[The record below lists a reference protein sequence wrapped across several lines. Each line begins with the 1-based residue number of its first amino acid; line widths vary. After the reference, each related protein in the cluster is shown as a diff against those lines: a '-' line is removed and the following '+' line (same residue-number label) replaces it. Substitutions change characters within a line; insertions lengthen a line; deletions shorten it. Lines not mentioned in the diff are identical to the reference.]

1 MDVQMP
7 ELDGLEATR
16 RIAATMT
23 AGQMPYIIAMTANA
37 MAGDREICVAAG
49 MHDYISKPVQMQA
62 FNDALMRAQNF
73 LMRRAAEQPEAP
85 PGVGFAHAGDDTGRS
100 VDDAHGKQ
108 AHSPIDQA
116 QIDELL
122 GLDDTGAVLADFI
135 QMYTTQAPQRIAEM
149 ERLLGEGDLKRLAQ
163 VAHSLKGASGNLGA
177 GAVAEVAQRIEAA
190 GQGGQGDGIG
200 AMLEEIRSRYAD
212 AEAVLKALPVTPA
225 ASL

>member
-1 MDVQMP
+1 
-7 ELDGLEATR
+7 
-16 RIAATMT
+16 MT
-23 AGQMPYIIAMTANA
+23 AQRMPYIIAMTANA

-62 FNDALMRAQNF
+62 FNDALVRAQNF
-73 LMRRAAEQPEAP
+73 LMRRAAEQPDASPGEA
-85 PGVGFAHAGDDTGRS
+85 VTHAGGDAGRS
-100 VDDAHGKQ
+100 SDDVLGNEARP
-108 AHSPIDQA
+108 PIDQA

-149 ERLLGEGDLKRLAQ
+149 ERVLDEGDLKRLTQ

-190 GQGGQGDGIG
+190 GQSGRGEGIG
-200 AMLEEIRSRYAD
+200 EMLVEIRSRYAA
-212 AEAVLKALPVTPA
+212 AEAALKALPVAPA